1 MAAVLVTVT
10 DDIKKTYDSVAA
22 VVAQL
27 DTTMAQLKDDAGKEA
42 NATAAAA
49 AAAAVTT
56 SSREGVGDSGTGGAG
71 NTDRVSSLAT
81 ELGKALGTFSGVAET
96 VAAGERRWRDDTKY
110 LSKCLPSPIWVMNP
124 PSYPF
129 C

>member
-96 VAAGERRWRDDTKY
+96 VAVAGERNGVMTPP
-110 LSKCLPSPIWVMNP
+110 LSTPGLSASHP
-124 PSYPF
+124 PYGS
-129 C
+129 